1 MKKILSTVVLIFALG
16 ISNAYAKTTSE
27 WKALGIEALQEGG
40 KIIFLRHAY
49 APRTEANGNND
60 KKIVVGDCST
70 QRDILSEGIK
80 QSKEIGQWVRNNNI
94 EIEKVFSSTLCRNWK
109 TAEFAGWTKY
119 TKNKIFRNDL
129 DTKVQAKRLEEI
141 RKIVTNWNGKGN
153 LVIIT
158 HFKIINPLFP
168 GVKAGS
174 GEMVITDGTLIG
186 NELQYFKTVGRI
198 KFAYDPLNK
207 L

>member
-1 MKKILSTVVLIFALG
+1 MKKILSTVALILALG
-16 ISNAYAKTTSE
+16 ISNAYAKTVSE
-27 WKALGIEALQEGG
+27 WKALGVEALQEGG
-40 KIIFLRHAY
+40 KVIFLRHAY

-60 KKIVVGDCST
+60 KNLKVSDCST

-80 QSKEIGQWVRNNNI
+80 QSKEIGQWVTNNNI
-94 EIEKVFSSTLCRNWK
+94 QIDKVFSSTLCRNWK
-109 TAEFAGWTKY
+109 TAKFAGWTKY
-119 TKNKIFRNDL
+119 TKNEIFRNDS
-129 DTKVQAKRLEEI
+129 DNKIQEKRLKEI
-141 RKIVTNWNGKGN
+141 REIVSNWNGKGN

-186 NELQYFKTVGRI
+186 NKLQYLKPVGRI

>member
-1 MKKILSTVVLIFALG
+1 MF
-16 ISNAYAKTTSE
+16 
-27 WKALGIEALQEGG
+27 
-40 KIIFLRHAY
+40 H
-49 APRTEANGNND
+49 
-60 KKIVVGDCST
+60 

-80 QSKEIGQWVRNNNI
+80 QSKEIGQWVRDNNI

-141 RKIVTNWNGKGN
+141 RKIVTDWNGKGN

-158 HFKIINPLFP
+158 HFKIINPYSWCKSRQWRN
-168 GVKAGS
+168 GYYRWNTNWK
-174 GEMVITDGTLIG
+174 
-186 NELQYFKTVGRI
+186 
-198 KFAYDPLNK
+198 
-207 L
+207 